1 MVDEEGIDEVAHGQ
15 EAFARQ
21 LTEPRMSAQAAGTVK
36 RITGVRLERH
46 GLIPR
51 SGEASCASGF
61 RRLEGRVVE
70 KMRRGCWSR
79 DRLTPR
85 RIHRSIRDG

>member
-15 EAFARQ
+15 EASRFSSRSRDQ
-21 LTEPRMSAQAAGTVK
+21 PKAAGTVK

-70 KMRRGCWSR
+70 KIAGAAGPG
-79 DRLTPR
+79 T
-85 RIHRSIRDG
+85 G